1 MRNEYL
7 NIQHPDQYSSPR
19 LREINRSPDSQDS
32 ELHLAWLAVELVKRR
47 RRILITGIRFERERE
62 RNKRSFFFYE
72 QETTIRKRRLRII
85 PSVFEIRLF
94 RNLIFLSTSSK
105 YNSSINFDKIRSVS
119 IIFYNFR
126 CSINRKRNTY
136 MYIFQICLERSLA

>member
-47 RRILITGIRFERERE
+47 RRILITGIRFERERKINA
-62 RNKRSFFFYE
+62 RFFFYE
-72 QETTIRKRRLRII
+72 QETTIRKRRYSRFVYLEISFFFQPHRNII
-85 PSVFEIRLF
+85 L
-94 RNLIFLSTSSK
+94 L
-105 YNSSINFDKIRSVS
+105 
-119 IIFYNFR
+119 
-126 CSINRKRNTY
+126 
-136 MYIFQICLERSLA
+136 

>member
-85 PSVFEIRLF
+85 GIRDSF
-94 RNLIFLSTSSK
+94 I
-105 YNSSINFDKIRSVS
+105 
-119 IIFYNFR
+119 
-126 CSINRKRNTY
+126 
-136 MYIFQICLERSLA
+136 

>member
-32 ELHLAWLAVELVKRR
+32 ELHLARLAVELVKRR

-62 RNKRSFFFYE
+62 RNKRSFFFLRARNDNSK
-72 QETTIRKRRLRII
+72 TSFTNNSFGIRDSFI
-85 PSVFEIRLF
+85 
-94 RNLIFLSTSSK
+94 
-105 YNSSINFDKIRSVS
+105 
-119 IIFYNFR
+119 
-126 CSINRKRNTY
+126 
-136 MYIFQICLERSLA
+136 